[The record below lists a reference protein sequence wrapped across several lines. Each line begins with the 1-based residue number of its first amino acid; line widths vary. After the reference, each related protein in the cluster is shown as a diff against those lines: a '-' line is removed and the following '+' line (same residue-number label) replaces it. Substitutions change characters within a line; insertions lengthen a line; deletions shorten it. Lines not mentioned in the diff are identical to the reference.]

1 MVKDTYDSIADAYY
15 ETYCKD
21 FYNNPYATGDFPCY
35 QMLVKRLKKGARIL
49 DLGCGCGKVAKY
61 FSDLGFVTVGLD
73 FSECMLSHA
82 RQDYPELDF
91 RLQDISDFSFTEKF
105 DGAIYAYSL
114 FHLNKD
120 QAEESIRC
128 LCKVLVAN
136 AAVLFVIKIGE
147 HEQPQ
152 TMPEPFNLSRRNFCQ
167 IYTQQSFLQLL
178 SKHGFHVNKE
188 DVLIFEEM
196 DKEHTLANMTMAV
209 IATIHKL

>member
-21 FYNNPYATGDFPCY
+21 FYNNPYAKGDFPCY
-35 QMLVKRLKKGARIL
+35 QMFIKHLSNGARIL

-91 RLQDISDFSFTEKF
+91 RLHDISDFSLKEKF

-120 QAEESIRC
+120 QAEASIRC

-136 AAVLFVIKIGE
+136 AAVLFIIKIGE
-147 HEQPQ
+147 HDQPQ
-152 TMPEPFNLSRRNFCQ
+152 TMPEPFDLSRRNFCQ

-188 DVLIFEEM
+188 DILIFEEP
-196 DKEHTLANMTMAV
+196 DKEHTLANITMAV

>member
-1 MVKDTYDSIADAYY
+1 MVKEAYDSIADTYHD
-15 ETYCKD
+15 TYCKD
-21 FYNNPYATGDFPCY
+21 FYNNPYAKGDFTCY
-35 QMLVKRLKKGARIL
+35 QMLLKHLSRGARIL

-73 FSECMLSHA
+73 FSEGMLSHA

-91 RLQDISDFSFTEKF
+91 RLQDISNFNLSDKF

-114 FHLNKD
+114 FHLNKN
-120 QAEESIRC
+120 QAEDSIRC

-136 AAVLFVIKIGE
+136 AVVLFIVKTGE
-147 HEQPQ
+147 HDQSQ
-152 TMPEPFNLSRRNFCQ
+152 TMPEPFDLSRRNFCQ
-167 IYTQQSFLQLL
+167 IYTQRSFLHLL

-188 DVLIFEEM
+188 EILIFEEK